1 MHVVRRRHFI
11 TRAGPH
17 ITALDDEVLADDAV
31 WEVVQHSPTGGTIED
46 TVSGRAD
53 IVAWF
58 EQIMGGEVSM
68 SEGTVRHFLNTHVIT
83 VDGDRAHSTSHLQA
97 VGTDS
102 MAILSVG
109 FAEADH
115 VRTARAPGPRHQH
128 LQALQAVARG
138 VVAPDELNQIFGPHR
153 TAVPDRE
160 RSKQRLRAV
169 ARNRSPPPAHI
180 GQQGEGDAHVTS
192 LGARP
197 LLPGDTTGGLA
208 FPVRSCD
215 PEVP

>member
-1 MHVVRRRHFI
+1 MSNVAADEALAHC
-11 TRAGPH
+11 H
-17 ITALDDEVLADDAV
+17 ISSLLSRYYQAIDVANFTALDDEVLADDAV

-68 SEGTVRHFLNTHVIT
+68 SEGTVRHFINTHVIT

-97 VGTDS
+97 VGTDT

-115 VRTARAPGPRHQH
+115 VRTE
-128 LQALQAVARG
+128 RG
-138 VVAPDELNQIFGPHR
+138 WRIRRYRLDEHITDADMAAFKAAFD
-153 TAVPDRE
+153 TAD
-160 RSKQRLRAV
+160 SQ
-169 ARNRSPPPAHI
+169 
-180 GQQGEGDAHVTS
+180 
-192 LGARP
+192 
-197 LLPGDTTGGLA
+197 
-208 FPVRSCD
+208 
-215 PEVP
+215 

>member
-1 MHVVRRRHFI
+1 MSNVAADEALAHC
-11 TRAGPH
+11 H
-17 ITALDDEVLADDAV
+17 ISSLLSRYYQAIDVANFTALDDEVLADDAV

-68 SEGTVRHFLNTHVIT
+68 SEGTVRHFINTHVIA

-115 VRTARAPGPRHQH
+115 VRTARGWRIRRYR
-128 LQALQAVARG
+128 L
-138 VVAPDELNQIFGPHR
+138 DEHITDADMAAFKAAFD
-153 TAVPDRE
+153 TAD
-160 RSKQRLRAV
+160 
-169 ARNRSPPPAHI
+169 
-180 GQQGEGDAHVTS
+180 GQ
-192 LGARP
+192 
-197 LLPGDTTGGLA
+197 
-208 FPVRSCD
+208 
-215 PEVP
+215 

>member
-1 MHVVRRRHFI
+1 MSNAAAEEALAHC
-11 TRAGPH
+11 H
-17 ITALDDEVLADDAV
+17 ISSLLSRYYQAIDVANFTALDEEVLADDAV

-53 IVAWF
+53 IVSWF

-68 SEGTVRHFLNTHVIT
+68 SEGTVRHFINTHVIT

-115 VRTARAPGPRHQH
+115 VRTE
-128 LQALQAVARG
+128 RG
-138 VVAPDELNQIFGPHR
+138 WRIRRYRLDEHITDADMAAFKAAFD
-153 TAVPDRE
+153 TAD
-160 RSKQRLRAV
+160 
-169 ARNRSPPPAHI
+169 
-180 GQQGEGDAHVTS
+180 GQ
-192 LGARP
+192 
-197 LLPGDTTGGLA
+197 
-208 FPVRSCD
+208 
-215 PEVP
+215 

>member
-1 MHVVRRRHFI
+1 MSNAAAEEALAHC
-11 TRAGPH
+11 H
-17 ITALDDEVLADDAV
+17 ISSLLSRYYQAIDVANFTALDDEVLADDAV
-31 WEVVQHSPTGGTIED
+31 WEVAQHSPTGGTIED

-115 VRTARAPGPRHQH
+115 VRTARGWRIRRYR
-128 LQALQAVARG
+128 L
-138 VVAPDELNQIFGPHR
+138 DEHITDADMAAFKAAFD
-153 TAVPDRE
+153 TAAD
-160 RSKQRLRAV
+160 Q
-169 ARNRSPPPAHI
+169 
-180 GQQGEGDAHVTS
+180 
-192 LGARP
+192 
-197 LLPGDTTGGLA
+197 
-208 FPVRSCD
+208 
-215 PEVP
+215 

>member
-1 MHVVRRRHFI
+1 MSNAAAEEALAHC
-11 TRAGPH
+11 H
-17 ITALDDEVLADDAV
+17 ISSLLSRYYQAIDVANFTALDDEVLADDAV

-46 TVSGRAD
+46 TVSGRGA

-115 VRTARAPGPRHQH
+115 VRTARGWRIRRYR
-128 LQALQAVARG
+128 L
-138 VVAPDELNQIFGPHR
+138 DEHITDADMAAFKAAFD
-153 TAVPDRE
+153 TAD
-160 RSKQRLRAV
+160 
-169 ARNRSPPPAHI
+169 
-180 GQQGEGDAHVTS
+180 GQ
-192 LGARP
+192 
-197 LLPGDTTGGLA
+197 
-208 FPVRSCD
+208 
-215 PEVP
+215 

>member
-1 MHVVRRRHFI
+1 MSNAAAEEALAHC
-11 TRAGPH
+11 H
-17 ITALDDEVLADDAV
+17 ISSLLSRYYQAIDVANFTALDDEVLADDAV

-46 TVSGRAD
+46 TVSGRRA

-115 VRTARAPGPRHQH
+115 VRTARGWRIRRYR
-128 LQALQAVARG
+128 L
-138 VVAPDELNQIFGPHR
+138 DEHITDADMAAFKAAFD
-153 TAVPDRE
+153 TAD
-160 RSKQRLRAV
+160 
-169 ARNRSPPPAHI
+169 
-180 GQQGEGDAHVTS
+180 GQ
-192 LGARP
+192 
-197 LLPGDTTGGLA
+197 
-208 FPVRSCD
+208 
-215 PEVP
+215 

>member
-1 MHVVRRRHFI
+1 MSNAAAEEALAHC
-11 TRAGPH
+11 H
-17 ITALDDEVLADDAV
+17 ISSLLSRYYQAIDVANFTALDDEVLADDAV

-115 VRTARAPGPRHQH
+115 VRTARGWRIRRYR
-128 LQALQAVARG
+128 L
-138 VVAPDELNQIFGPHR
+138 DEHITDADMAAFKAAFD
-153 TAVPDRE
+153 TA
-160 RSKQRLRAV
+160 A
-169 ARNRSPPPAHI
+169 
-180 GQQGEGDAHVTS
+180 GQ
-192 LGARP
+192 
-197 LLPGDTTGGLA
+197 
-208 FPVRSCD
+208 
-215 PEVP
+215 

>member
-1 MHVVRRRHFI
+1 MSNAAAEEALAHC
-11 TRAGPH
+11 H
-17 ITALDDEVLADDAV
+17 ISSLLSRYYQAIDVANFTALDDEVLADDAV

-68 SEGTVRHFLNTHVIT
+68 SEGTVRHFINTHVIT

-115 VRTARAPGPRHQH
+115 VRTARGWRIRRYR
-128 LQALQAVARG
+128 L
-138 VVAPDELNQIFGPHR
+138 DEHITDADMAAFKAAFD
-153 TAVPDRE
+153 TAD
-160 RSKQRLRAV
+160 SQ
-169 ARNRSPPPAHI
+169 
-180 GQQGEGDAHVTS
+180 
-192 LGARP
+192 
-197 LLPGDTTGGLA
+197 
-208 FPVRSCD
+208 
-215 PEVP
+215 

>member
-1 MHVVRRRHFI
+1 MSNVVAEEALAHC
-11 TRAGPH
+11 H
-17 ITALDDEVLADDAV
+17 ISSLLSRYYQAIDVANWTALNDEVLDDDAV

-68 SEGTVRHFLNTHVIT
+68 SEGTVRHFINTHVIT

-97 VGTDS
+97 VGTDT

-115 VRTARAPGPRHQH
+115 VRTE
-128 LQALQAVARG
+128 RG
-138 VVAPDELNQIFGPHR
+138 WRIRRYRLDEHITDADMAAFKAAFE
-153 TAVPDRE
+153 TAD
-160 RSKQRLRAV
+160 
-169 ARNRSPPPAHI
+169 
-180 GQQGEGDAHVTS
+180 GQ
-192 LGARP
+192 
-197 LLPGDTTGGLA
+197 
-208 FPVRSCD
+208 
-215 PEVP
+215 

>member
-1 MHVVRRRHFI
+1 MSNAAAEEALAHC
-11 TRAGPH
+11 H
-17 ITALDDEVLADDAV
+17 ISSLLSRYYQAIDVANFTALDDEVLADDAV

-46 TVSGRAD
+46 TVSGRRA

-115 VRTARAPGPRHQH
+115 VRTE
-128 LQALQAVARG
+128 RG
-138 VVAPDELNQIFGPHR
+138 WRIRRYRLDEHITDADMAAFKAAFD
-153 TAVPDRE
+153 TAD
-160 RSKQRLRAV
+160 
-169 ARNRSPPPAHI
+169 
-180 GQQGEGDAHVTS
+180 GQ
-192 LGARP
+192 
-197 LLPGDTTGGLA
+197 
-208 FPVRSCD
+208 
-215 PEVP
+215 

>member
-1 MHVVRRRHFI
+1 MSNAAAEEALAHC
-11 TRAGPH
+11 H
-17 ITALDDEVLADDAV
+17 ISSLLSRYYQAIDVANFTALDDEVLADDAV

-68 SEGTVRHFLNTHVIT
+68 SEGTVRHFINTHVIT

-115 VRTARAPGPRHQH
+115 VRTARGWRIRRYR
-128 LQALQAVARG
+128 L
-138 VVAPDELNQIFGPHR
+138 DEHITDADMAAFKAAFD
-153 TAVPDRE
+153 TA
-160 RSKQRLRAV
+160 A
-169 ARNRSPPPAHI
+169 
-180 GQQGEGDAHVTS
+180 GQ
-192 LGARP
+192 
-197 LLPGDTTGGLA
+197 
-208 FPVRSCD
+208 
-215 PEVP
+215 

>member
-1 MHVVRRRHFI
+1 MSNAAAEEALAHCHLSSLLSRYYQAIDVANF
-11 TRAGPH
+11 
-17 ITALDDEVLADDAV
+17 TALDDEVLADDAV

-68 SEGTVRHFLNTHVIT
+68 SEGTVRHFINTHVIT

-115 VRTARAPGPRHQH
+115 VRTARGWRIRRYR
-128 LQALQAVARG
+128 L
-138 VVAPDELNQIFGPHR
+138 DEHITDADMAAFKAAFD
-153 TAVPDRE
+153 TAD
-160 RSKQRLRAV
+160 
-169 ARNRSPPPAHI
+169 
-180 GQQGEGDAHVTS
+180 GQ
-192 LGARP
+192 
-197 LLPGDTTGGLA
+197 
-208 FPVRSCD
+208 
-215 PEVP
+215 

>member
-1 MHVVRRRHFI
+1 MSNVVAEEALAHC
-11 TRAGPH
+11 H
-17 ITALDDEVLADDAV
+17 ISSLLSRYYQAIDVANFTALDEEVLADDAV

-68 SEGTVRHFLNTHVIT
+68 SEGTVRHFINTHVIT

-97 VGTDS
+97 VGTDT

-115 VRTARAPGPRHQH
+115 VRTE
-128 LQALQAVARG
+128 RG
-138 VVAPDELNQIFGPHR
+138 WRIRRYRLDEHITDADMAAFKAAFD
-153 TAVPDRE
+153 TAD
-160 RSKQRLRAV
+160 SQ
-169 ARNRSPPPAHI
+169 
-180 GQQGEGDAHVTS
+180 
-192 LGARP
+192 
-197 LLPGDTTGGLA
+197 
-208 FPVRSCD
+208 
-215 PEVP
+215 

>member
-1 MHVVRRRHFI
+1 MSNVAADEALAHC
-11 TRAGPH
+11 H
-17 ITALDDEVLADDAV
+17 ISSLLSRYYQAIDVANFTALDDEVLADDAV

-68 SEGTVRHFLNTHVIT
+68 SEGTVRHFINTHVIT

-115 VRTARAPGPRHQH
+115 VRTARGWRIRRYR
-128 LQALQAVARG
+128 L
-138 VVAPDELNQIFGPHR
+138 DEHITDADMAAFKAAFD
-153 TAVPDRE
+153 TA
-160 RSKQRLRAV
+160 A
-169 ARNRSPPPAHI
+169 
-180 GQQGEGDAHVTS
+180 GQ
-192 LGARP
+192 
-197 LLPGDTTGGLA
+197 
-208 FPVRSCD
+208 
-215 PEVP
+215 

>member
-1 MHVVRRRHFI
+1 MSNVAADEALAHC
-11 TRAGPH
+11 H
-17 ITALDDEVLADDAV
+17 ISSLLSRYYQAIDVANFTALDDEVLADDAV

-68 SEGTVRHFLNTHVIT
+68 SEGTVRHFINTHVNT

-115 VRTARAPGPRHQH
+115 VRTARGWRIRRYR
-128 LQALQAVARG
+128 L
-138 VVAPDELNQIFGPHR
+138 DEHITDADMAAFKAAFD
-153 TAVPDRE
+153 TA
-160 RSKQRLRAV
+160 A
-169 ARNRSPPPAHI
+169 
-180 GQQGEGDAHVTS
+180 GQ
-192 LGARP
+192 
-197 LLPGDTTGGLA
+197 
-208 FPVRSCD
+208 
-215 PEVP
+215 

>member
-1 MHVVRRRHFI
+1 MSNAAAEEALAHC
-11 TRAGPH
+11 H
-17 ITALDDEVLADDAV
+17 ISSLLSRYYQAIDVANFTALDDEVLADGAV

-68 SEGTVRHFLNTHVIT
+68 SEGTVRHFINTHVIT

-115 VRTARAPGPRHQH
+115 VRTARGWRIRRYR
-128 LQALQAVARG
+128 L
-138 VVAPDELNQIFGPHR
+138 DEHITDADMAAFD
-153 TAVPDRE
+153 TAD
-160 RSKQRLRAV
+160 
-169 ARNRSPPPAHI
+169 
-180 GQQGEGDAHVTS
+180 GQ
-192 LGARP
+192 
-197 LLPGDTTGGLA
+197 
-208 FPVRSCD
+208 
-215 PEVP
+215 

>member
-1 MHVVRRRHFI
+1 MSNAAAEEALAHC
-11 TRAGPH
+11 H
-17 ITALDDEVLADDAV
+17 ISSLLSRYYQAIDVANFTALDDEVLADDAV

-68 SEGTVRHFLNTHVIT
+68 SEGTVRHFINTHVIT

-115 VRTARAPGPRHQH
+115 VRTE
-128 LQALQAVARG
+128 RG
-138 VVAPDELNQIFGPHR
+138 WRIRRYRLDEHITDADMAAFKAAFD
-153 TAVPDRE
+153 TAD
-160 RSKQRLRAV
+160 
-169 ARNRSPPPAHI
+169 
-180 GQQGEGDAHVTS
+180 GQ
-192 LGARP
+192 
-197 LLPGDTTGGLA
+197 
-208 FPVRSCD
+208 
-215 PEVP
+215 

>member
-1 MHVVRRRHFI
+1 MSNAAAEEALAHC
-11 TRAGPH
+11 H
-17 ITALDDEVLADDAV
+17 ISSLLSRYYQAIDVANFTVLDDEVLADDAV

-115 VRTARAPGPRHQH
+115 VRTARGWRIRRYR
-128 LQALQAVARG
+128 L
-138 VVAPDELNQIFGPHR
+138 DEHITDADMAAFKAAFD
-153 TAVPDRE
+153 T
-160 RSKQRLRAV
+160 
-169 ARNRSPPPAHI
+169 PA
-180 GQQGEGDAHVTS
+180 GQ
-192 LGARP
+192 
-197 LLPGDTTGGLA
+197 
-208 FPVRSCD
+208 
-215 PEVP
+215 

>member
-1 MHVVRRRHFI
+1 MSNAAAEEALAHC
-11 TRAGPH
+11 H
-17 ITALDDEVLADDAV
+17 ISSLLSRYYQAIDVANFGALDDEVLADDAV

-115 VRTARAPGPRHQH
+115 VRTARGWRIRRYR
-128 LQALQAVARG
+128 L
-138 VVAPDELNQIFGPHR
+138 DEHITDADMAAFKAAFD
-153 TAVPDRE
+153 TA
-160 RSKQRLRAV
+160 A
-169 ARNRSPPPAHI
+169 
-180 GQQGEGDAHVTS
+180 GQ
-192 LGARP
+192 
-197 LLPGDTTGGLA
+197 
-208 FPVRSCD
+208 
-215 PEVP
+215 

>member
-1 MHVVRRRHFI
+1 MSNVVAEEALAHC
-11 TRAGPH
+11 H
-17 ITALDDEVLADDAV
+17 ISSLLSRYYQAIDVANFTALDDEVLADDAV

-68 SEGTVRHFLNTHVIT
+68 SEGTVRHFINTHVIT

-115 VRTARAPGPRHQH
+115 VRTARGWRIRRYR
-128 LQALQAVARG
+128 L
-138 VVAPDELNQIFGPHR
+138 DEHITDADMAAFKAAFD
-153 TAVPDRE
+153 TAD
-160 RSKQRLRAV
+160 
-169 ARNRSPPPAHI
+169 
-180 GQQGEGDAHVTS
+180 GQ
-192 LGARP
+192 
-197 LLPGDTTGGLA
+197 
-208 FPVRSCD
+208 
-215 PEVP
+215 

>member
-1 MHVVRRRHFI
+1 MSNAAAEEALAHC
-11 TRAGPH
+11 H
-17 ITALDDEVLADDAV
+17 ISSLLSRYYQAIDVANFTALDDEVLADDAV

-115 VRTARAPGPRHQH
+115 VRTARGWRIRRYR
-128 LQALQAVARG
+128 L
-138 VVAPDELNQIFGPHR
+138 DEHITDADMAAFKAAFD
-153 TAVPDRE
+153 TAAD
-160 RSKQRLRAV
+160 Q
-169 ARNRSPPPAHI
+169 
-180 GQQGEGDAHVTS
+180 
-192 LGARP
+192 
-197 LLPGDTTGGLA
+197 
-208 FPVRSCD
+208 
-215 PEVP
+215 

>member
-1 MHVVRRRHFI
+1 MSNAAAEEALAHC
-11 TRAGPH
+11 H
-17 ITALDDEVLADDAV
+17 ISSLLSRYYQAIDVANFGALDDEVLADDAV

-58 EQIMGGEVSM
+58 EQIVGGEVSM

-115 VRTARAPGPRHQH
+115 VRTPRGWRIRRYR
-128 LQALQAVARG
+128 L
-138 VVAPDELNQIFGPHR
+138 DEHITDADMAAFKAAFD
-153 TAVPDRE
+153 TA
-160 RSKQRLRAV
+160 A
-169 ARNRSPPPAHI
+169 
-180 GQQGEGDAHVTS
+180 GQ
-192 LGARP
+192 
-197 LLPGDTTGGLA
+197 
-208 FPVRSCD
+208 
-215 PEVP
+215 

>member
-1 MHVVRRRHFI
+1 MSNAAAEEALAHC
-11 TRAGPH
+11 H
-17 ITALDDEVLADDAV
+17 ISSLLSRYYQAIDVANFTALDDEVLADDAV

-115 VRTARAPGPRHQH
+115 VRTARGWRISRYR
-128 LQALQAVARG
+128 L
-138 VVAPDELNQIFGPHR
+138 DEHITDADMAAFKAAFD
-153 TAVPDRE
+153 TA
-160 RSKQRLRAV
+160 A
-169 ARNRSPPPAHI
+169 
-180 GQQGEGDAHVTS
+180 GQ
-192 LGARP
+192 
-197 LLPGDTTGGLA
+197 
-208 FPVRSCD
+208 
-215 PEVP
+215 

>member
-1 MHVVRRRHFI
+1 MSNAAAEEALAHC
-11 TRAGPH
+11 H
-17 ITALDDEVLADDAV
+17 ISSLLSRYYQAIDVANFTALDDEVLADDAV

-68 SEGTVRHFLNTHVIT
+68 SEGTVRHFINTHVIT

-97 VGTDS
+97 VSTGS

-115 VRTARAPGPRHQH
+115 VRTARGWRIRRYR
-128 LQALQAVARG
+128 L
-138 VVAPDELNQIFGPHR
+138 DEHITDADMAAFKAAFD
-153 TAVPDRE
+153 TAD
-160 RSKQRLRAV
+160 
-169 ARNRSPPPAHI
+169 
-180 GQQGEGDAHVTS
+180 GQ
-192 LGARP
+192 
-197 LLPGDTTGGLA
+197 
-208 FPVRSCD
+208 
-215 PEVP
+215 

>member
-1 MHVVRRRHFI
+1 MSNVAADEALAHC
-11 TRAGPH
+11 H
-17 ITALDDEVLADDAV
+17 ISSLLSRYYQAIDVANFTALDDEVLADDAV

-68 SEGTVRHFLNTHVIT
+68 SEGTVRHFINTHVIT

-115 VRTARAPGPRHQH
+115 VRTARGWRIRRYR
-128 LQALQAVARG
+128 L
-138 VVAPDELNQIFGPHR
+138 DEHITDADMAAFKAAFD
-153 TAVPDRE
+153 TADGR
-160 RSKQRLRAV
+160 
-169 ARNRSPPPAHI
+169 
-180 GQQGEGDAHVTS
+180 
-192 LGARP
+192 
-197 LLPGDTTGGLA
+197 
-208 FPVRSCD
+208 
-215 PEVP
+215 

>member
-1 MHVVRRRHFI
+1 MSNAAAEEALAHC
-11 TRAGPH
+11 H
-17 ITALDDEVLADDAV
+17 ISSLLSRYYQAIDVANFTALDDEVLADDAV

-68 SEGTVRHFLNTHVIT
+68 SEGTVRHFINTHVIT

-115 VRTARAPGPRHQH
+115 VRTARGWRIRRYR
-128 LQALQAVARG
+128 L
-138 VVAPDELNQIFGPHR
+138 DEHITDADMAAFKAAFD
-153 TAVPDRE
+153 TAD
-160 RSKQRLRAV
+160 
-169 ARNRSPPPAHI
+169 
-180 GQQGEGDAHVTS
+180 GQ
-192 LGARP
+192 
-197 LLPGDTTGGLA
+197 
-208 FPVRSCD
+208 
-215 PEVP
+215 

>member
-1 MHVVRRRHFI
+1 MSNVVAEEALAHC
-11 TRAGPH
+11 H
-17 ITALDDEVLADDAV
+17 ISSLLSRYYQAIDVANFTALDDEVLADDAV

-68 SEGTVRHFLNTHVIT
+68 SEGTVRHFINTHVIT

-97 VGTDS
+97 VGTDT

-115 VRTARAPGPRHQH
+115 VRTE
-128 LQALQAVARG
+128 RG
-138 VVAPDELNQIFGPHR
+138 WRIRRYRLDEHITDADMAAFKAAFD
-153 TAVPDRE
+153 TAD
-160 RSKQRLRAV
+160 SQ
-169 ARNRSPPPAHI
+169 
-180 GQQGEGDAHVTS
+180 
-192 LGARP
+192 
-197 LLPGDTTGGLA
+197 
-208 FPVRSCD
+208 
-215 PEVP
+215 

>member
-1 MHVVRRRHFI
+1 MSNAAAEEALAHC
-11 TRAGPH
+11 H
-17 ITALDDEVLADDAV
+17 ISSLLSRYYQAIDVANFTALDDEVLADDAV

-68 SEGTVRHFLNTHVIT
+68 SEGTVRHFINTHVIT

-97 VGTDS
+97 VGTDT

-115 VRTARAPGPRHQH
+115 VRTE
-128 LQALQAVARG
+128 RG
-138 VVAPDELNQIFGPHR
+138 WRIRRYRLDEHITDADMAAFKAAFD
-153 TAVPDRE
+153 TAD
-160 RSKQRLRAV
+160 SQ
-169 ARNRSPPPAHI
+169 
-180 GQQGEGDAHVTS
+180 
-192 LGARP
+192 
-197 LLPGDTTGGLA
+197 
-208 FPVRSCD
+208 
-215 PEVP
+215 